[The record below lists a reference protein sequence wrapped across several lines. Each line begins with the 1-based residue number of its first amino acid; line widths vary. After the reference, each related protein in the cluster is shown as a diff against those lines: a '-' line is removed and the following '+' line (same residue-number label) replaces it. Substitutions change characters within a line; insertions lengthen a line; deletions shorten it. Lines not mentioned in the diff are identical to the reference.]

1 MEEKDRLDSSTRRI
15 IGAAI
20 EVHRRLGPGLL
31 ESAYETCLAY
41 ELRQNGFKVE
51 MQKPLPLVYRDVKL
65 DCGYRLDLV
74 VEDSIVVEIKAIDQL
89 APIHDAQLLSYLR
102 LSGKRVGLLI
112 NFHVR
117 VLKSGLKRIVND
129 FPDSAIS
136 AVNKTLEN

>member
-1 MEEKDRLDSSTRRI
+1 M

-20 EVHRRLGPGLL
+20 EVHRHLGPGLL
-31 ESAYETCLAY
+31 ESAYEACLAY
-41 ELRQNGFKVE
+41 ELRDLGFKLE
-51 MQKPLPLVYRDVKL
+51 QQKPLPVVYKNVRL

-74 VEDSIVVEIKAIDQL
+74 VEDSVVVEVKAVEQL

-102 LSGKRVGLLI
+102 LSGKSVGLLI

-129 FPDSAIS
+129 FPDSMRP
-136 AVNKTLEN
+136 AVDVAGGEKPNHG

>member
-1 MEEKDRLDSSTRRI
+1 MQEKDRLDSITRRI

-31 ESAYETCLAY
+31 ESAYEACLAY
-41 ELRQNGFKVE
+41 ELRQMGLKVE
-51 MQKPLPLVYRDVKL
+51 QQKPLPVVYKDVKL

-74 VEDSIVVEIKAIDQL
+74 VDDSVVVELKAIDQL

-102 LSGKRVGLLI
+102 LSGLKVGLLL

-117 VLKSGLKRIVND
+117 VLKNGMKRLVND
-129 FPDSAIS
+129 FPDSALVVDE
-136 AVNKTLEN
+136 AGRD